1 MVDIP
6 INELRSMS
14 CASIEGLINRCR
26 EELER
31 RRNAEREKLI
41 TDFRKAWGALKDAG
55 IDVRY
60 LDEYEY
66 EQDTYLRDWEC
77 FCFD

>member
-1 MVDIP
+1 MTREFVDS
-6 INELRSMS
+6 LQSLS
-14 CASIEGLINRCR
+14 D
-26 EELER
+26 EELKDLTVLCEKIR
-31 RRNAEREKLI
+31 ITRRNKVREKLI

-66 EQDTYLRDWEC
+66 EQDTYLRDWDC

>member
-14 CASIEGLINRCR
+14 YASIEGLINRCR

-31 RRNAEREKLI
+31 RHNEEREKLI

-66 EQDTYLRDWEC
+66 EQDTYLRDWNC